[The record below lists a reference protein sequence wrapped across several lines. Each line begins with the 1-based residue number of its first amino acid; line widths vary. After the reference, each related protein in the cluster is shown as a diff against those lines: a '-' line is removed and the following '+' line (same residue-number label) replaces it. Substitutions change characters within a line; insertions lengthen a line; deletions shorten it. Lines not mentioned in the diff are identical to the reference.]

1 MTLDLTIIAAKVL
14 ELTPTQYFKN
24 IKLNATTITKKK
36 KKKSYQKRESSQS
49 QVNRRQHFIETPTQL
64 PLGKRTET
72 DVYRSTIGKHIH
84 KYIHMF
90 M

>member
-36 KKKSYQKRESSQS
+36 NKEKLPKTRVESVTSQQATAFHRDAHTTS
-49 QVNRRQHFIETPTQL
+49 TWQANRNRRLQEHNWKAHT
-64 PLGKRTET
+64 
-72 DVYRSTIGKHIH
+72 
-84 KYIHMF
+84 
-90 M
+90 